1 MAKMQAW
8 LARVKAIAGAILLPV
23 GLLLFAANWDAV
35 SARIHSSF
43 PLPAGSL
50 GTVLEFSLAALR
62 ATQLY
67 FFDPSKFQSGLRQIL
82 VSFWPLILVI
92 IGAGLLQV
100 AFKGRF
106 AARALGESSENEV
119 AHE

>member
-1 MAKMQAW
+1 MAKKQAS

-23 GLLLFAANWDAV
+23 GMLLFAANWDAV

-50 GTVLEFSLAALR
+50 GAILEFSLAALR
-62 ATQLY
+62 VTQVYL
-67 FFDPSKFQSGLRQIL
+67 FDPSKFQSGLWQIL

-92 IGAGLLQV
+92 VGALLLQV
-100 AFKGRF
+100 AFSGRF
-106 AARALGESSENEV
+106 AARTLGESSKREI

>member
-1 MAKMQAW
+1 MAKKQAS
-8 LARVKAIAGAILLPV
+8 LASLKAIAGATLLPV

-35 SARIHSSF
+35 SERIHSSF

-50 GTVLEFSLAALR
+50 GTVLEFGLAALR
-62 ATQLY
+62 ATQVY
-67 FFDPSKFQSGLRQIL
+67 FFDPSKFQSGLQQIL

-92 IGAGLLQV
+92 IGALLLQL

-106 AARALGESSENEV
+106 AARALGESSEERI